1 MLDVRP
7 AVTTALALESSTVVP
22 GSRVRVR
29 DAEGDHEYTM
39 VTRVAAD
46 SPPECVSLAS
56 PVGIALLGRRPGDRV
71 QVHTPGGIRL
81 LTVVA
86 VVAAADPSSPSSVP
100 GCEA

>member
-1 MLDVRP
+1 MPDVRVS
-7 AVTTALALESSTVVP
+7 VTTSPVLNGGTVAP
-22 GSRVRVR
+22 GSTVRVR
-29 DAEGDHEYTM
+29 DVEGEHEHTV
-39 VTRVAAD
+39 VTRVTAD